1 MTPEPN
7 SVLTNL
13 ERHLDSLPDALARV
27 GKYILEN
34 PEKVIRQSLSDV
46 SRYSKSGQASV
57 FRMCR
62 EIGFDG
68 YSELKLALT
77 AELAVRG
84 KNRGAA
90 KAARPDRYTAM
101 AGQIAESVIKTAQA
115 ADPRL
120 LHTLMTRLQSA
131 TRIDVF
137 GAAVSGIAAELL
149 AYRLLRLGLNAH
161 AMRDATFA
169 HEIASGLTARSA
181 AIAISESGVTPDT
194 VEFLRCAA
202 TAGAFTVAVTCNP
215 SSQVARH
222 AKVIVDMGRSGPPSY
237 GGHVTFVPRIVYLA
251 EAMALVTRAAD
262 GSDAARLGG

>member
-1 MTPEPN
+1 MTPEIN

-62 EIGFDG
+62 EIGFEG
-68 YSELKLALT
+68 YSEFKLALI
-77 AELAVRG
+77 AELAVRD
-84 KNRGAA
+84 KNRNGAKTA
-90 KAARPDRYTAM
+90 QPSPFAAV
-101 AGQIAESVIKTAQA
+101 AGEIAESVLKTAQA
-115 ADPRL
+115 TDPRL
-120 LHTLMTRLQSA
+120 LRTLLTRLHVA

-137 GAAVSGIAAELL
+137 GASVSGIAAELL

-169 HEIASGLTARSA
+169 HEIAGGLTARSA

-202 TAGAFTVAVTCNP
+202 AGGAFTVAVTCNAK
-215 SSQVARH
+215 SQIARH
-222 AKVIVDMGRSGPPSY
+222 AKVVVDMGRSGPPSY
-237 GGHVTFVPRIVYLA
+237 GGHVTLVPKIVYLA
-251 EAMALVTRAAD
+251 EAMALAMRAHED
-262 GSDAARLGG
+262 KR